1 MSTTKAPPRRGK
13 RTIPQEG
20 KQTTRGPAKRT
31 ANRREVG
38 TRASAA
44 QTSGARARGPRPS
57 AKRAAPDGETITFE
71 SSTGNVFADMGAP
84 DAEERLAKAELARIV
99 RGVVRERQ
107 VAEGWTQARA
117 ARALGIA
124 PADMSNLLR
133 GKLAGFSQE
142 RLGQFLTRLG
152 MDVRIQVAP
161 RPAEQGRAAITV
173 ERVAVFA

>member
-1 MSTTKAPPRRGK
+1 MPTTKTPPRRGK
-13 RTIPQEG
+13 RTAPPEG
-20 KQTTRGPAKRT
+20 KPTQRGAAQQTASRQKVA
-31 ANRREVG
+31 
-38 TRASAA
+38 TRASTSP
-44 QTSGARARGPRPS
+44 TSGARAGGRGAS
-57 AKRAAPDGETITFE
+57 ATRAAPEEETITFE

-107 VAEGWTQARA
+107 GAEGWTQARA
-117 ARALGIA
+117 ARVLGLA
-124 PADMSNLLR
+124 PGDLSNLLR

-161 RPAEQGRAAITV
+161 RAAEKGRAAITV
-173 ERVAVFA
+173 ERVAAFA